1 VNVNADN
8 APPAEKVQVVGF
20 VTMLPEVGLVRPK
33 LGDAK
38 QPEIGP
44 ASAAAKPLPETVTT
58 VPTAPDLGL
67 REIVGPVTVKV
78 ACPISPTGSPSTCIT
93 YAPGATLPI
102 VNVKGFKAPLA
113 RKVHDAGPVITLP
126 EVGLVRPKLGDA
138 KQPEIAPTS
147 AAAKPLPDTVTT
159 VPTIPEDGVSLIDG
173 GVAVVTVN
181 VA

>member
-58 VPTAPDLGL
+58 VPTAPDDGVSL
-67 REIVGPVTVKV
+67 IVGEVVATENV
-78 ACPISPTGSPSTCIT
+78 ACAISPTGSPST
-93 YAPGATLPI
+93 
-102 VNVKGFKAPLA
+102 
-113 RKVHDAGPVITLP
+113 
-126 EVGLVRPKLGDA
+126 
-138 KQPEIAPTS
+138 
-147 AAAKPLPDTVTT
+147 
-159 VPTIPEDGVSLIDG
+159 
-173 GVAVVTVN
+173 
-181 VA
+181 